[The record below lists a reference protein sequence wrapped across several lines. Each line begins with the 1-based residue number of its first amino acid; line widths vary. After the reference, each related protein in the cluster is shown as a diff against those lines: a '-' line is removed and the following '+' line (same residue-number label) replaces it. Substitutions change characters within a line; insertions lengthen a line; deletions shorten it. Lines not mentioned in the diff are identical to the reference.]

1 MAINQL
7 FINKP
12 SIDILFKIA
21 LFFGIDLNNLEQNNT
36 FTKQELVDMNFKENY
51 EQIINLLDDYYLNC
65 KKKIYLHNISDK
77 KCITILRQLLKLY
90 NYSLKSNEKYCNS
103 TKYIVYSII
112 YNKIDSTEAIDGI
125 INFD

>member
-12 SIDILFKIA
+12 PIEILFTVS
-21 LFFGIDLNNLEQNNT
+21 LLFGIDINNLEQKYT
-36 FTKQELVDMNFKENY
+36 FTKQELVDINFKENY

-65 KKKIYLHNISDK
+65 KKKIYLHTISDK

-90 NYSLKSNEKYCNS
+90 NYSLKSYEKYSNS
-103 TKYIVYSII
+103 KKYIVYSII
-112 YNKIDSTEAIDGI
+112 HNKIDSTEAIDGI

>member
-7 FINKP
+7 FIQKP
-12 SIDILFKIA
+12 PIDILVEIC
-21 LFFGIDLNNLEQNNT
+21 LLFGIDLNNLEKNNT
-36 FTKQELVDMNFKENY
+36 FTKEDLVDMNFKENY
-51 EQIINLLDDYYLNC
+51 EKIINLIDNYYLNC

-103 TKYIVYSII
+103 KKYIVYSVI

>member
-12 SIDILFKIA
+12 PIDILVKIA
-21 LFFGIDLNNLEQNNT
+21 LFFGIDLHNLESNNT
-36 FTKQELVDMNFKENY
+36 FTKQELVDMNLKDNY
-51 EQIINLLDDYYLNC
+51 TIIINLLDEYYLNC
-65 KKKIYLHNISDK
+65 KKKIYFDNINDK
-77 KCITILRQLLKLY
+77 KCITILRQLLKIH
-90 NYSLKSNEKYCNS
+90 NYSLKSTEKYCNS
-103 TKYIVYSII
+103 TKYVMYSII

>member
-12 SIDILFKIA
+12 PIDILFTVS
-21 LFFGIDLNNLEQNNT
+21 LLFGIDINNLEQKYT

-65 KKKIYLHNISDK
+65 KKKIYLHTISDK

-90 NYSLKSNEKYCNS
+90 NYSLKSYEKYSNS
-103 TKYIVYSII
+103 KKYIVYSII
-112 YNKIDSTEAIDGI
+112 HNKIDSTEAIDGI